1 MNALLL
7 AAAVAATAP
16 GDTPLDYT
24 HVIPLAVEGKP
35 SVVQLQLPRDAYLNA
50 RSTGL
55 HDLRIF
61 DANGVP
67 QPFALRQPQATANT
81 TQRTLPVRVFPLM
94 AERADA
100 PLAGLEVS
108 TATDGR
114 VVSVRLPGARTQA
127 AAQAGSRERLA
138 GLVLDLRQEGAAEPP
153 LVNAL
158 QFTPPSGRSTYT
170 GQVWLEASDDL
181 KQWDAVGVAE
191 LSWLSN
197 ASDETLAN
205 DKLEFPARPMRY
217 ARLSWRAGDPVQ
229 FGAITAQSP
238 VHGLVTPAT
247 ESLLLQPQPG
257 RDPRDLQ
264 YNKPKG
270 ITPTRLGLQLSGGNV
285 VLPATLGSYSQQRRN
300 DKYRFEPAVHTT
312 FYRLE
317 QDGKPRESGDIAVPN
332 WLGEQWVLRFEQP
345 PTIKPAMRI
354 SWEPATLVFVAGGTP
369 PYTLAVG
376 RDKAAPAARDIGDV
390 APGFTPTELRS
401 LQRATPGAAREQVA
415 ALADAAKR
423 TSADSAAAQRRLM
436 LLWGVLVLGVAVVA
450 VMVWRLLRQPE
461 KA

>member
-16 GDTPLDYT
+16 TETPLDYT
-24 HVIPLAVEGKP
+24 HVIPLTVAGKP
-35 SVVQLQLPRDAYLNA
+35 GVVQLQLPRDAYLNA
-50 RSTGL
+50 RSAGL
-55 HDLRIF
+55 QDLRIF
-61 DANGVP
+61 DAQGVA
-67 QPFALRQPQATANT
+67 QPFALRQPEATANT
-81 TQRTLPVRVFPLM
+81 THRALPVRVFPLM

-114 VVSVRLPGARTQA
+114 LVSVRLPGAQA

-138 GLVLDLRQEGAAEPP
+138 ALVLDLRQDGVAQPP
-153 LVNAL
+153 LVDAL
-158 QFTPPSGRSTYT
+158 HFTLPSGRSTYN

-181 KQWDAVGVAE
+181 KSWEAVGVAE

-205 DKLEFPARPMRY
+205 DKLEFPARKMRY
-217 ARLSWRAGDPVQ
+217 ARLSWRAGDPLQ
-229 FGAITAQSP
+229 FAAIAAQSP

-247 ESLLLQPQPG
+247 ESLLLQARPG
-257 RDPRDLQ
+257 REARDLQ
-264 YNKPKG
+264 YSKPKG
-270 ITPTRLGLQLSGGNV
+270 ITPTRIGLQLTGGNV
-285 VLPATLGSYSQQRRN
+285 VLPATLGSYSQVRRT
-300 DKYRFEPAVHTT
+300 DQYRFDPAVHTT

-317 QDGKPRESGDIAVPN
+317 QDGKARESGDISVPG

-345 PTIKPAMRI
+345 PTVKPAMRI

-369 PYTLAVG
+369 PYSLAVG
-376 RDKAAPAARDIGDV
+376 RDKAAPAARDISDV
-390 APGFTPTELRS
+390 APGFAPAELRS
-401 LQRATPGAAREQVA
+401 LPRATPGAAREQVA
-415 ALADAAKR
+415 AMAAAAKR
-423 TSADSAAAQRRLM
+423 TSADSATAQRRLM

-450 VMVWRLLRQPE
+450 GMVWRLLRQPE